1 MSASQNDAMSASE
14 NCDDPWQT
22 PAAEL
27 DAELLETS
35 QHLMA
40 KSAEQFPQP
49 EQNSPSPELEI
60 ARQRIT
66 ELELQ
71 LKRIS
76 HRNARL
82 TAEAAQLRAA
92 KQRLTQELTQ
102 YQQPSRPAA
111 FGWLRKI
118 WPR

>member
-1 MSASQNDAMSASE
+1 MSASE
-14 NCDDPWQT
+14 NCDDPWQS
-22 PAAEL
+22 PSAEL

-40 KSAEQFPQP
+40 KSAGEFL
-49 EQNSPSPELEI
+49 QNELNPPSPELET
-60 ARQRIT
+60 ARQRII

-71 LKRIS
+71 IKRIS
-76 HRNARL
+76 QRNARL
-82 TAEAAQLRAA
+82 TAETAQLRAA
-92 KQRLTQELTQ
+92 KQRLTEELTQ
-102 YQQPSRPAA
+102 YRQPSRQA

>member
-1 MSASQNDAMSASE
+1 MSASQNDAMSASD
-14 NCDDPWQT
+14 NCEDPWQT
-22 PAAEL
+22 PAAAL

-40 KSAEQFPQP
+40 KSEEQFPQT
-49 EQNSPSPELEI
+49 EQNLPSPELED
-60 ARQRIT
+60 ARQKVI

-71 LKRIS
+71 IKRIS

-102 YQQPSRPAA
+102 YRQPSRPA